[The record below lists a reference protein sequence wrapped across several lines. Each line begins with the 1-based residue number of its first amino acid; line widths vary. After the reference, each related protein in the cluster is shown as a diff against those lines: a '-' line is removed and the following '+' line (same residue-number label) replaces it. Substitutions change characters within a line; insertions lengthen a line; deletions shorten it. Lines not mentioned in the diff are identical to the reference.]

1 MAVIGPLMWTT
12 LAQGQS
18 LRFVLVFSV
27 SNLGIILN
35 NRNKLIVVSVTFL
48 LLGQLYEGC

>member
-1 MAVIGPLMWTT
+1 MWTT

-18 LRFVLVFSV
+18 WLFVPVFSV
-27 SNLGIILN
+27 SNLEIILN
-35 NRNKLIVVSVTFL
+35 NKKKLIVVSVIFL